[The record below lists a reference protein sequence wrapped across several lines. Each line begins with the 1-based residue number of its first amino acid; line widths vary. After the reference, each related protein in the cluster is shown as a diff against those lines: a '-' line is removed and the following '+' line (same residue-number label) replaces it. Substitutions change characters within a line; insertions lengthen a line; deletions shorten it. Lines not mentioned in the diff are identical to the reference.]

1 MTIKEWMDQ
10 WFAVYTGEMSENTV
24 KIYKDARRRM
34 NVAFPELEQLLLDAI
49 KPVDFQGFLNVLGRK
64 YSKSTVNHFKV
75 LYNKI
80 YTAALE
86 NHLCQWNPIP
96 STTIPKYA
104 SQKVVNAMDSDQQEL
119 FEQAATKLPIVDH
132 FAILTLLLT
141 GLRRNELCDLTWAD
155 WDRKEMVLVIPKSKT
170 PSGVRKVP
178 VIPEVALM
186 LTHLRQRP
194 EAESCPYIF
203 CVEGQRM
210 TRHHIRYICNKT
222 VKIAGIDHVSPHVLR
237 HSFATRMIERGAD
250 PKSVSMILGHTNVAF
265 TLNRY
270 VHTDQ
275 HHLASQMMLLSQ
287 EQFSR
292 TYSK

>member
-10 WFAVYTGEMSENTV
+10 WFVVYTGEMSENTI

-34 NVAFPELEQLLLDAI
+34 NVAFPNVEQLHLEAL
-49 KPVDFQGFLNVLGRK
+49 KPVQFQGLLNVLGRS
-64 YSKSTVNHFKV
+64 YSKSTVNHIKV

-80 YTAALE
+80 YKAALE

-96 STTIPKYA
+96 STKIPKYA
-104 SQKVVNAMDSDQQEL
+104 TQKVVNAMASDQQEL
-119 FEQAATKLPIVDH
+119 FEQAACQLPVVDH

-141 GLRRNELCDLTWAD
+141 GLRRNELCDLTWTD
-155 WDRKEMVLVIPKSKT
+155 WDRKEMVLMIPKSKT

-186 LTHLRQRP
+186 LIHLRQRP
-194 EAESCPYIF
+194 EAETCPYIF
-203 CVEGQRM
+203 SVEGKRM

-222 VKIAGIDHVSPHVLR
+222 VKIAGIDHVSPHILR

-250 PKSVSMILGHTNVAF
+250 PKSVSVILGHTNVAF

-270 VHTDQ
+270 VNVDQ

-287 EQFSR
+287 ERISH
-292 TYSK
+292 T